1 VSGLRAKLS
10 RLNPVRLGVLRFL
23 DGISYGSIR
32 IHEGGRTDVL
42 GEGNPGPTIDVT
54 VHSGRLWSRM
64 LRGSTGMAE
73 SYILGEWD
81 CEDLVGLATLAGR
94 NLEHLDRVRRPLH
107 PVTGPIQRLGVT
119 MPRTTR
125 SRGKSQIAAHYDLG
139 NDLFSLFL
147 DPSMNYSSGVYSGP
161 EDDLEAAQVN
171 KMNRIADRL
180 ELGPDDHLLEI
191 GTGWG
196 GLAVHLA
203 TRTGCRITTTTI
215 SKEQAVLARQRV
227 AEAGLTDRVEVIET
241 DYRDLTGT
249 YDRLVSVEMI
259 EAVGWKD
266 FPTYFRKCS
275 SLLKPAGAMLLQA
288 IVIDDDAYELEKAS
302 RSFISHF
309 IFPGGCL
316 PSAAEIGRCL
326 DTETDMRTVWVDEIG
341 DDYARTLADWR
352 DRFMAVT
359 DRLEE
364 LGYDRRFRRMWVL
377 YMCFAEG
384 GFRSGRNGDVQML
397 FAKPDFTPVTGASD
411 QAEDLPLTQPRGNAP
426 AGTSPA

>member
-1 VSGLRAKLS
+1 MS
-10 RLNPVRLGVLRFL
+10 RLNPVRSGVLRFL
-23 DGISYGSIR
+23 DGIGYGSIR
-32 IHEGGRTDVL
+32 IVEAGSVHLIGR
-42 GEGNPGPTIDVT
+42 GNPGPTVEVQ
-54 VHSGRLWSRM
+54 VHSPKIWTRM

-73 SYILGEWD
+73 SYISGEWD
-81 CEDLVGLATLAGR
+81 CDDLVGLATLAGH
-94 NLEHLDRVRRPLH
+94 NLERLDRVRRPFHGLVG
-107 PVTGPIQRLGVT
+107 PVQRLGLT
-119 MPRTTR
+119 MPRTTK
-125 SRGKSQIAAHYDLG
+125 SRGRRQIAAHYDLG

-147 DPSMNYSSGVYSGP
+147 DPSMNYSSGIYVDP
-161 EDDLEAAQVN
+161 ADDLEQAQLN

-180 ELGPDDHLLEI
+180 EVGPEHHLLEI

-196 GLAVHLA
+196 GLAVHIA

-227 AEAGLTDRVEVIET
+227 EAAGLADRIDVVEV

-266 FPTYFRKCS
+266 FPTYFNKCS
-275 SLLKPAGAMLLQA
+275 SLLKPGGAMLLQA

-316 PSAAEIGRCL
+316 PSVAEITRCL
-326 DTETDMRTVWVDEIG
+326 GSETDMRTAWMDDIG
-341 DDYARTLADWR
+341 DDYARTLSDWR
-352 DRFMAVT
+352 DRFLAVT
-359 DRLEE
+359 DQLEE
-364 LGYDRRFRRMWVL
+364 LGYDLRFRRMWML
-377 YMCFAEG
+377 YLAFAEG

-397 FAKPDFTPVTGASD
+397 LAKPGFSSAGRSAD
-411 QAEDLPLTQPRGNAP
+411 QAGRVVSQPSG
-426 AGTSPA
+426 

>member
-1 VSGLRAKLS
+1 VT
-10 RLNPVRLGVLRFL
+10 RLNPVRSGVLRFL
-23 DGISYGSIR
+23 DGIGYGSIR
-32 IHEGGRTDVL
+32 IHERGRVELL
-42 GEGNPGPTIDVT
+42 GRGNPGPTVEVT
-54 VHSGRLWSRM
+54 VHSARLWNRM

-73 SYILGEWD
+73 SYIRGEWD
-81 CEDLVGLATLAGR
+81 CGDLVGLATLAGH
-94 NLEHLDRVRRPLH
+94 NLERLDRIRRPFH
-107 PVTGPIQRLGVT
+107 PVTGPIQRLGLT

-161 EDDLEAAQVN
+161 EDDLEAAQIN
-171 KMNRIADRL
+171 KMNRIAEGL

-203 TRTGCRITTTTI
+203 ESTGCRITTTTI
-215 SKEQAVLARQRV
+215 SKEQAVLARKRV
-227 AEAGLTDRVEVIET
+227 EGAGLSDRVDVIET
-241 DYRDLTGT
+241 DYRDLSGA

-275 SLLKPAGAMLLQA
+275 SLLKPEGAMFLQA

-316 PSAAEIGRCL
+316 PSVAEINRCL
-326 DTETDMRTVWVDEIG
+326 HSETDMRTTWVDEIG

-352 DRFMAVT
+352 DRFIAVT
-359 DRLEE
+359 GRLEE
-364 LGYDRRFRRMWVL
+364 LGYDRRFRRMWLL

-384 GFRSGRNGDVQML
+384 GFRSGRNGDVQMV
-397 FAKPDFTPVTGASD
+397 FAKPGFMPADAERA
-411 QAEDLPLTQPRGNAP
+411 QAGDRLLVQPSGNAP
-426 AGTSPA
+426 AGTNPA

>member
-1 VSGLRAKLS
+1 VRKRITA
-10 RLNPVRLGVLRFL
+10 LNPVRPAVLRFL
-23 DGISYGSIR
+23 NGITYGSIR
-32 IHEGGRTDVL
+32 IHEGSRLDLL
-42 GEGNPGPTIDVT
+42 GEGNPGPVIDLE

-94 NLEHLDRVRRPLH
+94 NLEQLDRIRRPLQ
-107 PVTGPIQRLGVT
+107 PVVGSVQRLGLT

-125 SRGKSQIAAHYDLG
+125 SRGRSQIAAHYDLG

-147 DPSMNYSSGVYSGP
+147 DPSMNYSSGIYSKPG
-161 EDDLEAAQVN
+161 DDLALAQVN
-171 KMNRIADRL
+171 KMDLIAEKL
-180 ELGPDDHLLEI
+180 ELGPEHHLLEI

-203 TRTGCRITTTTI
+203 ARTGCRVTTTTI
-215 SKEQAVLARQRV
+215 SREQATLARERV
-227 AEAGLTDRVEVIET
+227 REAGLADRIEVLET
-241 DYRDLTGT
+241 DYRDLTGS

-259 EAVGWKD
+259 EAVGWRD
-266 FPTYFRKCS
+266 FPTYFGKCS
-275 SLLKPAGAMLLQA
+275 SLLKPEGLMLLQA

-316 PSAAEIGRCL
+316 PSVGEIDRCL
-326 DTETDMRTVWVDEIG
+326 ATETDMRTVWVNDIG
-341 DDYARTLADWR
+341 EDYARTLSDWR
-352 DRFMAVT
+352 SRFLEVT
-359 DRLEE
+359 DQLEA
-364 LGYDRRFRRMWVL
+364 LGYGRRFQRMWVL

-384 GFRSGRNGDVQML
+384 GFRSRRNSDVQML
-397 FAKPDFTPVTGASD
+397 FAKPQFTPADAEPG
-411 QAEDLPLTQPRGNAP
+411 QAERRPFTQPSGNAP
-426 AGTSPA
+426 AGTSPG

>member
-1 VSGLRAKLS
+1 MKR
-10 RLNPVRLGVLRFL
+10 RFDILNPIRKGVLRFL
-23 DGISYGSIR
+23 DGIGYGTIR
-32 IHEGGRTDVL
+32 IHEGGSVALL
-42 GEGNPGPTIDVT
+42 GDGNPGPAIDVT
-54 VHSGRLWSRM
+54 VHSGRLWTRM
-64 LRGSTGMAE
+64 LKGSTGMAE

-81 CEDLVGLATLAGR
+81 CDDLVGLATLAGH
-94 NLEHLDRVRRPLH
+94 NLDRLDRVRRPLH
-107 PVTGPIQRLGVT
+107 PVTGPVQRLGLT

-147 DPSMNYSSGVYSGP
+147 DPSMNYSSGVYCDPS
-161 EDDLEAAQVN
+161 DDLETAQVN
-171 KMNRIADRL
+171 KMDRIADRL

-203 TRTGCRITTTTI
+203 ERTGCRITTTTI
-215 SKEQAVLARQRV
+215 SKEQAALARKRI
-227 AEAGLTDRVEVIET
+227 EDAGLSDRVEVLET
-241 DYRDLTGT
+241 DYRDLSGR

-259 EAVGWKD
+259 EAVGWRD

-275 SLLKPAGAMLLQA
+275 SLLKSDGAMLLQA

-316 PSAAEIGRCL
+316 PSVAEISRCL
-326 DTETDMRTVWVDEIG
+326 DTGTDMRTVWMDEIG

-352 DRFMAVT
+352 GRFTAAT
-359 DRLEE
+359 PRLDE
-364 LGYDRRFRRMWVL
+364 LGYDLRFRRMWML

-397 FAKPDFTPVTGASD
+397 LAKPGFTPAEAGES
-411 QAEDLPLTQPRGNAP
+411 QAESMPLTQPSGNAP